1 MPTSAARDMNFSM
14 SSTENSSQ
22 RGLTTF
28 TRLYPFWGRI
38 KRDFGNFFARAEAG
52 HVVLVVYAAALMA
65 IAVAVAASLIGDG
78 YGIGSWVVVA
88 LLALAAMVAERS
100 TVRLTASLE
109 VSVTLLPTLLAA
121 VVFGPLAAMAVC
133 AASMTVDFRRPYTK
147 WAVYTAS
154 RSITGAVAGCVATY
168 AAVSFNDRLTGVAV
182 ATIAGMF
189 TIKMLD
195 GIFVATTLKLRRRNG
210 FWESIKTVA
219 AVEVAALPLQ
229 APVVAVLSFAYV
241 AISPWTLPLFLVPAM
256 AAHRFFGLYQEE
268 RVATNALAEVNERLE
283 AANLSFATALV
294 ATLDARDRYT
304 AGHSAAVAV
313 YARDIAARMGLSVEE
328 QRVAHL
334 CGLVHDIGKVGL
346 PPGLLEKPGPLTL
359 DERRQMEQHAEIG
372 ERILAKVEDYSDIA
386 LIVRH
391 HHERI
396 DGQGYPD
403 GLGESDIPLISRI
416 IAVADA
422 YDAMISDRPYRDA
435 MPTRVARL
443 RLAQAVASQFDT
455 SVVAA
460 FEAILAG
467 ATDEYR
473 QGLQPDFHFE
483 TQEEVVRP
491 SLAAAVG

>member
-1 MPTSAARDMNFSM
+1 MNFSM
-14 SSTENSSQ
+14 SSTEDSLQ
-22 RGLTTF
+22 RGLTTPM
-28 TRLYPFWGRI
+28 RLYPFWGRI
-38 KRDFGNFFARAEAG
+38 KRGFRRFLTRTAG
-52 HVVLVVYAAALMA
+52 SNGVLVAYAAALMA
-65 IAVAVAASLIGDG
+65 VAVAVAAALIGDG
-78 YGIGSWVVVA
+78 YGIGSWIVVA

-133 AASMTVDFRRPYTK
+133 AASMLVDFRRPYTK

-154 RSITGAVAGCVATY
+154 RSITGAVAGGVAAYTVH
-168 AAVSFNDRLTGVAV
+168 AFSDRLTGVAV

-189 TIKMLD
+189 AIKALD
-195 GIFVATTLKLRRRNG
+195 GVFVATTLKLRGRND
-210 FWESIKTVA
+210 FVESIKTVV

-256 AAHRFFGLYQEE
+256 AAHRFFGLYQEQ
-268 RVATNALAEVNERLE
+268 RAATTALAEANERLE

-304 AGHSAAVAV
+304 AGHSAAVAI
-313 YARDIAARMGLSVEE
+313 YARDIAKRMGLSVEE
-328 QRVAHL
+328 QRLAHV

-346 PPGLLEKPGPLTL
+346 PAGLLEKPGPLTL
-359 DERRQMEQHAEIG
+359 DERRQMEHHSEIG
-372 ERILAKVEDYSDIA
+372 ERILAKVDDYNDIA
-386 LIVRH
+386 KIVRH

-396 DGQGYPD
+396 DGHGYPD
-403 GLGESDIPLISRI
+403 SLNGSDIPLISRI

-443 RLAQAVASQFDT
+443 RLAQAVETQFDT

-467 ATDEYR
+467 ASEEYR
-473 QGLQPDFHFE
+473 SGTHPAFE
-483 TQEEVVRP
+483 LSVQEE
-491 SLAAAVG
+491 AAAPFLFAAAG